1 MIDFFPLQLLLTTF
15 GGWVNR
21 RQADVVAYLLE
32 ENRVPWRSSSA
43 ARDSAWQMTSDCGSP
58 RRASCS
64 AGVFSP
70 RCGGRLFGQHAP
82 RPPV

>member
-32 ENRVPWRSSSA
+32 ENRVP
-43 ARDSAWQMTSDCGSP
+43 
-58 RRASCS
+58 
-64 AGVFSP
+64 
-70 RCGGRLFGQHAP
+70 
-82 RPPV
+82 